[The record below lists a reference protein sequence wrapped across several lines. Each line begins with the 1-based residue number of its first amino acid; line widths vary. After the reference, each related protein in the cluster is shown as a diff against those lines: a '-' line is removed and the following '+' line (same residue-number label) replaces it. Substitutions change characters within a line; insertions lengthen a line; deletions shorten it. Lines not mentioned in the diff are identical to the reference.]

1 MTGFTKRHAGAL
13 IIASA
18 ILLGAGLSTQSS
30 FAAVDGYLQIAGVKG
45 ASTEDKHK
53 DWIVVKSFSWG
64 KGLASSQASTMA
76 SAGSGGGTGKVAFH
90 DFTITK
96 LADSASPKLAQF
108 ASTGQHIPKMVLD
121 MGGRIYTFDDAMI
134 TSVKRVGQDEMIT
147 VAYTRVTH
155 RP

>member
-1 MTGFTKRHAGAL
+1 MTGFMKRHAGAL
-13 IIASA
+13 ILASS
-18 ILLGAGLSTQSS
+18 LLLTAGLSIQGA
-30 FAAVDGYLQIAGVKG
+30 FAAVDSYLQIAGVKG

-53 DWIVVKSFSWG
+53 DWIVVKTFSWG
-64 KGLASSQASTMA
+64 TGKATTMA
-76 SAGSGGGTGKVAFH
+76 SAGSGGGTGKVALH

-96 LADSASPKLAQF
+96 LADAASPKLAQF

-147 VAYTRVTH
+147 ISYARVTH

>member
-1 MTGFTKRHAGAL
+1 MTGFMKRHAGAFIL
-13 IIASA
+13 ASS
-18 ILLGAGLSTQSS
+18 LLLTAGLSIQST
-30 FAAVDGYLQIAGVKG
+30 FAAFDAYLQIAGVRG

-64 KGLASSQASTMA
+64 AGQATSMA
-76 SAGSGGGTGKVAFH
+76 SAGSGGGTGKVAHH

-96 LADSASPKLAQF
+96 LADAASPKLAQF

-121 MGGRIYTFDDAMI
+121 MGGRSYTFEDAAI
-134 TSVKRVGQDEMIT
+134 TSVRRVGQDEMVTISY
-147 VAYTRVTH
+147 ARVTH

>member
-1 MTGFTKRHAGAL
+1 MWQRREFLRNV
-13 IIASA
+13 
-18 ILLGAGLSTQSS
+18 LLGAGLSTQSS

-64 KGLASSQASTMA
+64 AGQATSMA
-76 SAGSGGGTGKVAFH
+76 SAGSGGGTGKVAHH

-96 LADSASPKLAQF
+96 LADAASPKLAQF

-121 MGGRIYTFDDAMI
+121 MGGRSYTFEDAAV
-134 TSVKRVGQDEMIT
+134 TSVKRVGPDEMIT
-147 VAYTRVTH
+147 ISYARVTH

>member
-1 MTGFTKRHAGAL
+1 MTGFMKRHAGAL
-13 IIASA
+13 ILASS
-18 ILLGAGLSTQSS
+18 LLLTAGLSIQSA
-30 FAAVDGYLQIAGVKG
+30 FAAFDAYLQIAGVRG

-53 DWIVVKSFSWG
+53 DWIVVKQFTWG
-64 KGLASSQASTMA
+64 TGQATSMA
-76 SAGSGGGTGKVAFH
+76 SAGSGGGTGKVALH